1 MPTLEERVAYLEGQ
15 VSEQTHALV
24 EVREAIRS
32 FEHRMDAR
40 FEGVDHRFE
49 SIDRRFETID
59 RRFEAI
65 DRRFETFDRRFEAID
80 RRFEAID
87 RRFDTVDRRIDS
99 LDDKV
104 SRQFVWLVGLQV
116 TTLVAIVG
124 ALLARA

>member
-1 MPTLEERVAYLEGQ
+1 MASLEERVAYIEGQ
-15 VSEQTHALV
+15 VSEQTHGMV
-24 EVREAIRS
+24 EVREAVRS
-32 FEHRMDAR
+32 LEHRADL
-40 FEGVDHRFE
+40 
-49 SIDRRFETID
+49 
-59 RRFEAI
+59 RFEAI
-65 DRRFETFDRRFEAID
+65 DRRFEAID

-124 ALLARA
+124 ALLART